1 MRRILGTLLVMVSLI
16 VGALSARADSV
27 EDFYKGRLIRFIS
40 GYPAGTDYDF
50 WARLIAR
57 HWGDFIPG
65 HPTFVVEFMPGGGQI
80 VAANYLYNVAEHDG
94 ATVLMFERSLPY
106 YALLGDKN
114 IHFDPAKFNW
124 IGSAEQTNRACF
136 AIDGA
141 PVQKAAD
148 LFDKELIVGG
158 AGVAS
163 GLSNTPLLLSKLLG
177 MKFKLIEGYSGAEN
191 VLLSIEKGELQGLC
205 DSVSGLRAVRPGW
218 IEQGKLKVL
227 FTMLHDPEPG
237 LNVPT
242 IYEFTK
248 TDEQRQI
255 INLYM
260 TSLEFGRPIIAPPG
274 IPAERVTALRRGF
287 DAMVADPSF
296 QADAEKLHY
305 TLTLRKGEVLQDI
318 ATRLMATP
326 KEVVDRVQSLTK

>member
-1 MRRILGTLLVMVSLI
+1 MRQMFGMILVLFALV
-16 VGALSARADSV
+16 VGPMRASADSV
-27 EDFYKGRLIRFIS
+27 EDFYKGRQIRFIS

-57 HWGDFIPG
+57 HWGNFIPG
-65 HPTFVVEFMPGGGQI
+65 HPTFTIEFMPGAGQI
-80 VAANYLYNVAEHDG
+80 IAANYLYNVAEREG

-106 YALLGDKN
+106 YALLGDPN
-114 IHFDPAKFNW
+114 IHFDPAKFDW

-136 AIDGA
+136 AVDGV
-141 PVQKAAD
+141 PVQKASD
-148 LFDKELIVGG
+148 LFSKELIVGG

-191 VLLSIEKGELQGLC
+191 VLLAIEKGELQGLC

-227 FTMLHDPEPG
+227 FTMLHEAEPD

-242 IYEFTK
+242 IYDFTK

-274 IPAERVTALRRGF
+274 VPADRLAALRRGF
-287 DAMVADPSF
+287 DAMVADPDF
-296 QADAEKLHY
+296 QADAAKLHY
-305 TLTLRKGEVLQDI
+305 TLTLQKGEALQSI
-318 ATRLMATP
+318 AERLMATP
-326 KEVVDRVQSLTK
+326 KEVVDKVQSLTK